1 MYYRDK
7 VIETDYIY
15 NLQRFVL
22 AFNLNLRKAET
33 ERLAQYT
40 IENPN
45 NSGQNLRTIEQR
57 RMDKERERESFLKQR
72 ENVIESP
79 NPYNPNVIK
88 YSNPDYNLQLAKD

>member
-45 NSGQNLRTIEQR
+45 NSGQNLRTIE
-57 RMDKERERESFLKQR
+57 
-72 ENVIESP
+72 
-79 NPYNPNVIK
+79 
-88 YSNPDYNLQLAKD
+88 